1 MKIEILSLN
10 FKKALNNIE
19 RLSKKNSIL
28 PILQNVLLET
38 EKNFLKINSTDL
50 ETSIIYWIL
59 AKIKKEGKLVVPASI
74 LSSLVGLIKEDKI
87 ELIEENKN
95 LILKTNTQNTRIQ
108 GVNPDDYPLI
118 PTIKEESYVEISG
131 EQLAEGIAQV
141 INVPSFSPIRPE
153 ISGVYFFFGKNILK
167 IVGTDS
173 FRLAEKT
180 IYLKEKI
187 GKEGEFILPQSTTRE
202 LLNILSQ
209 ETTNVKIYFDPKQVL
224 FEWFNKEASHSY
236 IHVYSRLIEGE
247 YPNYQEII
255 PKKFT
260 TQITI
265 GKEELLSEIKK
276 AGLFAS
282 KISEIKI
289 TPILKENKIKI
300 FSESPDLGRNE
311 SQLPVKIESEEEKD
325 LEISFNYKFLIDGLI
340 NIKSSEVVLKLS
352 GGDGPA
358 ILAGVGDLSY
368 LYILMPIKT
377 S

>member
-202 LLNILSQ
+202 VLNILSQ
-209 ETTNVKIYFDPKQVL
+209 ETTNIKIYFDPKQVL

-260 TQITI
+260 TQIILNKAEFLNQIKTASLFSGKINEVKIKTIPEDKKILISSQSVDIGQHQSSII
-265 GKEELLSEIKK
+265 GKIK
-276 AGLFAS
+276 GQ
-282 KISEIKI
+282 
-289 TPILKENKIKI
+289 PI
-300 FSESPDLGRNE
+300 
-311 SQLPVKIESEEEKD
+311 
-325 LEISFNYKFLIDGLI
+325 EISFNHKFLLDGLS
-340 NIKSSEVVLKLS
+340 NIQSSEVVFEMNSDSGPGVLKPL
-352 GGDGPA
+352 GD
-358 ILAGVGDLSY
+358 DSY
-368 LYILMPIKT
+368 IYVVMPIK
-377 S
+377 SS